1 MDKVAESHLTFAH
14 FAQSCALRG
23 MTNHAGVENVGR
35 IREAAW
41 QPGARTRQKTRQSG
55 GRRWLDHPSG
65 RIPGR
70 STFSGGEGGSS
81 DRNRRLLFG
90 QCQIST
96 ESSEARCFDYLKLL
110 IRIRYPQAAVPLQP
124 VPQLHEGV
132 RLQYQVL
139 FILSSIQIFLF
150 HGTTVHFYISHPVTG
165 DRRKWVLKVVLSSC
179 TCKIKVQSIS
189 QLSVTVLKQV
199 QTTRDIHQQG
209 RVVWSKKKK
218 VESQCQW
225 EMSTCQRLHN
235 GFLRP
240 ECR

>member
-14 FAQSCALRG
+14 FAQYCALRG

-70 STFSGGEGGSS
+70 STCSGGEGGSS

-96 ESSEARCFDYLKLL
+96 ESRPHSEARCFDYLKLL

-139 FILSSIQIFLF
+139 FILYLSSIQIFLVPRYYCTF
-150 HGTTVHFYISHPVTG
+150 LHLTPG
-165 DRRKWVLKVVLSSC
+165 DR
-179 TCKIKVQSIS
+179 
-189 QLSVTVLKQV
+189 
-199 QTTRDIHQQG
+199 
-209 RVVWSKKKK
+209 
-218 VESQCQW
+218 
-225 EMSTCQRLHN
+225 
-235 GFLRP
+235 
-240 ECR
+240 